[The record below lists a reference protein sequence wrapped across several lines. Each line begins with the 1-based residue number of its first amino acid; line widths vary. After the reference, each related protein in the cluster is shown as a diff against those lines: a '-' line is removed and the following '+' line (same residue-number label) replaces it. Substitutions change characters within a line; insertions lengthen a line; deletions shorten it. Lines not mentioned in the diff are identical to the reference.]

1 MRENINI
8 PENETGSP
16 NCHRE
21 CLELKERTSRLRI
34 KKGISQKDL
43 EHVIQNKAS
52 KEKMNEVFQQAIDSY
67 LQVQAPNFSFFYL
80 VLKKCAT
87 RVFSR
92 CNSDWSIQK
101 YFRECVDVR
110 VTQIM

>member
-1 MRENINI
+1 MNLIKFVSFSIIFQSLRENINI

-67 LQVQAPNFSFFYL
+67 LQVQASNFSFFHL
-80 VLKKCAT
+80 VLKNA
-87 RVFSR
+87 
-92 CNSDWSIQK
+92 I
-101 YFRECVDVR
+101 RESEML
-110 VTQIM
+110 Q

>member
-1 MRENINI
+1 MRENINL

-67 LQVQAPNFSFFYL
+67 LQVQRLNFSFFYL
-80 VLKKCAT
+80 VLKKV
-87 RVFSR
+87 RHGSLR
-92 CNSDWSIQK
+92 CFRDCSIHN
-101 YFRECVDVR
+101 YFRECVGVR